1 MLLSS
6 LKQLKTLMHKA
17 ESKAAKRAVKR
28 RRGTKEATV
37 ITVTP
42 RGTVV
47 AFGCLQRCW
56 RGMKFERRSRVSRTA
71 RAMIADAKA
80 KERASREQNHR
91 GS

>member
-1 MLLSS
+1 VL
-6 LKQLKTLMHKA
+6 KA
-17 ESKAAKRAVKR
+17 ESGAAKRAAKKP
-28 RRGTKEATV
+28 RGKKEANV
-37 ITVTP
+37 ITITP

-56 RGMKFERRSRVSRTA
+56 RGMKFERRSRLSRTA

>member
-1 MLLSS
+1 VLFHS
-6 LKQLKTLMHKA
+6 LKQLKTLTPKT
-17 ESKAAKRAVKR
+17 ESVAAKRKAK
-28 RRGTKEATV
+28 RGTKDANV

-47 AFGCLQRCW
+47 AFGCLQRTW

-80 KERASREQNHR
+80 KERAGREQDHR
-91 GS
+91 SS

>member
-1 MLLSS
+1 MFTHLVFSFGLYARR
-6 LKQLKTLMHKA
+6 KEA
-17 ESKAAKRAVKR
+17 FVCAAKRKAK
-28 RRGTKEATV
+28 GTKEANV

-47 AFGCLQRCW
+47 AFGCLQRRW
-56 RGMKFERRSRVSRTA
+56 RGMKFERRSRLSRTA

-80 KERASREQNHR
+80 KERASRGQDHR